1 MFGCLN
7 ADGEERAN
15 AIDISCTVFKQS
27 KFSVSTR
34 ARVPAFF

>member
-15 AIDISCTVFKQS
+15 AIDISCTAFKQ
-27 KFSVSTR
+27 FSMSTR